1 MVAIEEVEPEPAA
14 VEEEEEEDD
23 LSELQNLEL
32 DSEGHLVKSF
42 RRRGHGKLR
51 PAEGEPVTVH
61 VVGTLEDG
69 TVFASTRE
77 EHGFAGGEPLVFTV
91 GDTTVEGRMDVS
103 DIPSGLNE
111 GVVTMARGE
120 IASFKLAPEKAHGDA
135 GLSTGDV
142 EVPAGATVVYEVEL
156 LSWAQDLQKDGGL
169 LLTRAPAVA
178 GQGCHVAG
186 ATGVLPTDLT
196 TVRMRYTVKDAAT
209 NAVIEDCSSG
219 DGVTFIIDDGHVMLG
234 LELAAKQLRGG
245 EKATLII
252 NTKGETLPYG
262 YSSLGPGH
270 PVAPGSLSIDLE
282 LLPFES
288 SNGNNLKG
296 IEDMSSQEKLTEVER
311 IRKLGVAKFKIGEF
325 ARARRRFEKALTVA
339 THRTLN
345 FNFQNGGLDKDATEE
360 EAAALTEH
368 RAALSNNVAACCLKL
383 EEWEDVLTA
392 TVTTLQ
398 IKPED
403 TKALYRRGLA
413 HNRLGSFDRAKSD
426 LKKAS
431 KLEGAKEKPDKALVR
446 LINKEFNGVTSQGL
460 EKQKEKE
467 KDVWGGKFK
476 AAEPGAPVGIMAKAA
491 AAVGMKPK
499 GGGESPLSPKKK
511 KKNPAA
517 ATAAAAAKEPADAVG
532 AGAGA
537 GKEKKQVQKQQKKP
551 GVWFPLLQKVAPA
564 AAVLIALLVMALRR
578 RR

>member
-1 MVAIEEVEPEPAA
+1 MAA
-14 VEEEEEEDD
+14 EGASEDD
-23 LSELQNLEL
+23 HLAELQNLEL
-32 DSEGHLVKSF
+32 DADGHLVKSF

-51 PAEGEPVTVH
+51 PALGEPVTVH
-61 VVGTLEDG
+61 VVATLEDG

-77 EHGFAGGEPLVFTV
+77 EHGHGGGEPLVFAV
-91 GDTTVEGRMDVS
+91 GETTVEGRMDVT

-120 IASFKLAPEKAHGDA
+120 IASFKLAPQKAHGDA
-135 GLSTGDV
+135 GLATGDV
-142 EVPAGATVVYEVEL
+142 EVPAGATVIYEVEL

-178 GQGCHVAG
+178 GQGCHVAS

-196 TVRMRYTVKDAAT
+196 TVQMRYTVRDAAS
-209 NAVIEDCSSG
+209 NAVVEDCSEG
-219 DGVTFIIDDGHVMLG
+219 DGVTFVIDDGHVMLG

-245 EKATLII
+245 EKAQLMI
-252 NTKGETLPYG
+252 NTKGDTLPYG
-262 YSSLGPGH
+262 YSSLRPGV
-270 PVAPGSLSIDLE
+270 PAIAGGAGSLAIDLE
-282 LLPFES
+282 LLPFD
-288 SNGNNLKG
+288 NVKA
-296 IEDMSSQEKLTEVER
+296 IEDMNANEKLVEVDR
-311 IRKLGVAKFKIGEF
+311 IRKLGITKFKVGEF

-345 FNFQNGGLDKDATEE
+345 FNFQNGGLDQDASEE
-360 EAAALTEH
+360 EAAALADH
-368 RAALSNNVAACCLKL
+368 RAGLANNVAACCLKL
-383 EEWEDVLTA
+383 EDWDGVMTA

-413 HNRLGSFDRAKSD
+413 HNRLRCFDRAKSD

-431 KLEGAKEKPDKALVR
+431 KLEAAKDKPDKALVR

-460 EKQKEKE
+460 EKQKERE
-467 KDVWGGKFK
+467 KDVWGGKLRTV
-476 AAEPGAPVGIMAKAA
+476 EPEAPVGIMAKAA
-491 AAVGMKPK
+491 AAVGMKPQ

-511 KKNPAA
+511 KKKQPAA
-517 ATAAAAAKEPADAVG
+517 APAPAKEPAGA
-532 AGAGA
+532 AGAGTEE
-537 GKEKKQVQKQQKKP
+537 GKGQQQVQKKKK
-551 GVWFPLLQKVAPA
+551 GVWLPLLQKVAPA